1 MSEDFDSLELIKTYI
16 ESKRFEGIK
25 RDYSPEK
32 VQALRSK
39 LKISYD
45 LSNLGALN
53 LWKLL
58 NEPSEWISG
67 LGSATVQQAMQLEK
81 LNYQILYVSG
91 WQIAAESNFGT
102 NTYPDLSLY
111 PSNST
116 PEFVRKINNTLLR
129 KSAENKKTSLPP
141 IIADGESG
149 FGGIYSVFDITSQFI
164 NAGTAGVHFE
174 DQLAS
179 EKKCGHVG
187 GKVVIPTFEFIKKLN
202 ASRLASDV
210 TGVPIVIIARTD
222 SLHAKLTTSDFD
234 ERDKE
239 YLSKN
244 RTSDG
249 YYEIKDNKSLAI
261 TKSLAYAKYSDVIW
275 CETNDPDLGFAKEF
289 AQEIKSK
296 FPNKF
301 LAYNCS
307 PSLNW
312 MDKFSKKEL
321 NNFQESLFDFGYNL
335 QFVSLAGFHSMISS
349 FYELGAN
356 FKEINMEAI
365 ANLQLKETQMSKIGY
380 TGLKHQQEVGSN
392 YYELVGEALLG
403 DESELLSKNDST
415 ENNQF

>member
-1 MSEDFDSLELIKTYI
+1 MNKDFDSLELIKIYLK
-16 ESKRFEGIK
+16 SKRFEGIK
-25 RDYSPEK
+25 RTYSPEK
-32 VQALRSK
+32 VQELRSK
-39 LKISYD
+39 IKISYD
-45 LSNLGALN
+45 ISNLGALN
-53 LWKLL
+53 LWELL
-58 NEPSEWISG
+58 NQPSKWVSG

-81 LNYQILYVSG
+81 LDFQIIYVSG

-129 KSAENKKTSLPP
+129 KSAENKKLKLPS

-149 FGGIYSVFDITSQFI
+149 FGGIYNVFDLTTQFI
-164 NAGTAGVHFE
+164 NAGAAGIHFE

-210 TGVPIVIIARTD
+210 LGVPVVLIARTD
-222 SLHAKLTTSDFD
+222 ALHAKLATSDFD
-234 ERDKE
+234 DRDRE
-239 YLSKN
+239 YLSKK

-249 YYEIKDNKSLAI
+249 YFEIKNNKELAI
-261 TKSLAYAKYSDVIW
+261 TKSLAYAEFADVIW

-289 AQEIKSK
+289 ATEIKNK

-312 MDKFSKKEL
+312 MDKFTKKEL
-321 NNFQESLFDFGYNL
+321 NNFQESLFKIGYNL

-349 FYELGAN
+349 FYELGKN
-356 FKEINMEAI
+356 FKESNMEAI
-365 ANLQLKETQMSKIGY
+365 ANLQVKETQMSKSGF

-392 YYELVGEALLG
+392 YYELVGEALL
-403 DESELLSKNDST
+403 DEDSELLMKKDST
-415 ENNQF
+415 ENTQF